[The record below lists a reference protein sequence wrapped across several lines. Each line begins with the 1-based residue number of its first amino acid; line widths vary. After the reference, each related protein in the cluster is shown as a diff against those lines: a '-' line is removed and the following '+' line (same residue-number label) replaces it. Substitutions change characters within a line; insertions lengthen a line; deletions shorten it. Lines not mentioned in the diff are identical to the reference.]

1 MKRVLS
7 TPTIFWYLKWV
18 LQDAVSQPVD
28 FFLRAPK
35 QQEEE
40 PAAAP
45 ATLDDDDD
53 EVADDA
59 DVEAAP
65 AAAAAA
71 DGLGAARPEP
81 VVVITDDGRTFEAPK
96 ENLACPFCNKEYQV
110 LQDVLICNYI
120 CYFYFKP
127 LPFAVEVVS

>member
-1 MKRVLS
+1 M
-7 TPTIFWYLKWV
+7 
-18 LQDAVSQPVD
+18 
-28 FFLRAPK
+28 
-35 QQEEE
+35 

-45 ATLDDDDD
+45 ATQDDDDD
-53 EVADDA
+53 EVADDV

-65 AAAAAA
+65 ATAAAAA
-71 DGLGAARPEP
+71 DDLGAARPGPEP